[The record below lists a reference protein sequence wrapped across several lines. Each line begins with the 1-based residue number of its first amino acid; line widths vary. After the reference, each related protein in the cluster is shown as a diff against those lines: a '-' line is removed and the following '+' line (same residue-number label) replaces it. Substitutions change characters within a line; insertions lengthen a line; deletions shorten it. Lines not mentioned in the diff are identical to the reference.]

1 MQKQLLLIPLTF
13 LFVIFSIFTSSAQK
27 PKIDIDIQKE
37 FLQQK
42 AKHYQQLYSVEQQK
56 TTNQDDYDVKYY
68 SLDLT
73 PDPTTSTL
81 TGKVEVVAEVI
92 SASLDHVELNFWTG
106 MTIIDIHRTDSPE
119 AQLSYTHTSDLLSI
133 ILDSTYT
140 QGEQFGVVIAY
151 NGKPQNSIYSS
162 FRFDSYAGEP
172 LMWSFSEPF
181 GARAWWPCKDVP
193 SDKADSVDIR
203 VTVPNEFIVASN
215 GTLRE
220 KNIEGNLTTYW
231 WHEQYPIVTYLVSV
245 AIYPYRVYY
254 DDYLY
259 NEDADTMKI
268 HFYVFP
274 DNYDRYFA
282 INAQVKDMISFFSQ
296 IYGEYPFIEE
306 KYGHA
311 DFLLGG
317 AMEHQTCTSFGYW
330 ADWIYAH
337 ELAHQWWGD
346 LVTCDSFHHIW
357 LNEGFATY
365 SEALWFEHAYPEAI
379 TASEYLMTYR
389 LYQGAGTVYL
399 EDPMTEPIFHGGLTY
414 NKAAWVMH
422 MLRYVVG
429 NDVFF
434 EILKTYG
441 SSPEHRYG
449 TATTDEFQA
458 ICEQVSGL
466 DLEQFFQQWIYEEY
480 YPHYA
485 YGWNLKPV
493 ESSYQINLGI
503 EQIQKNT
510 VLFRM
515 PVDVRITTSSYDT
528 VFVVWDSLQSQT
540 FEFFV
545 DEEPVNVEIDPNN
558 WILKKSE
565 EKMLAPHAQN
575 ISINNTYQA
584 PGTDTLILTSD
595 TENPDNHSLELEAT
609 IESIDQSIIETIS
622 MYDDGLHDDGAAGDG
637 IFGAF
642 WPVPLSERYYNVH
655 IKTLSFNSG
664 YYNILQNAVFFT
676 TTGPVVLNSFKIV
689 SEDTIA
695 NPNDRLVFEFTLS
708 NEGAT
713 ETVYNVSTKTISLD
727 TCARIIAFTDPQY
740 GDIAPGESSV
750 ASRPLTILFDQDCPA
765 PAELSF
771 ALDIYTDGR
780 LLWSD
785 TFSVNIVTGIADEK
799 SALPLE
805 FALKQNYPNPFNP
818 STVINYELPTANIV
832 ELSIYNLLGQK
843 VATLVSERKAAGDHQ
858 VEWDATGFSS
868 GIYYYQIRAGEF
880 QAVRKMILLR

>member
-1 MQKQLLLIPLTF
+1 MIG
-13 LFVIFSIFTSSAQK
+13 
-27 PKIDIDIQKE
+27 
-37 FLQQK
+37 
-42 AKHYQQLYSVEQQK
+42 
-56 TTNQDDYDVKYY
+56 
-68 SLDLT
+68 
-73 PDPTTSTL
+73 TL
-81 TGKVEVVAEVI
+81 
-92 SASLDHVELNFWTG
+92 
-106 MTIIDIHRTDSPE
+106 
-119 AQLSYTHTSDLLSI
+119 
-133 ILDSTYT
+133 
-140 QGEQFGVVIAY
+140 
-151 NGKPQNSIYSS
+151 
-162 FRFDSYAGEP
+162 
-172 LMWSFSEPF
+172 SEPF
-181 GARAWWPCKDVP
+181 GARVWWPCKDVN

-203 VTVPNEFIVASN
+203 VTIPNDLIVASN

-231 WHEQYPIVTYLVSV
+231 WHEQYPIATYLVSV

-259 NEDADTMKI
+259 NDDADTMKI

-274 DNYDRYFA
+274 DNYERYHE

-311 DFLLGG
+311 DYLTGG
-317 AMEHQTCTSFGYW
+317 AMEHQTCSSFAFWGEFV
-330 ADWIYAH
+330 YAH

-379 TASEYLMTYR
+379 TASEYMMTYR

-466 DLEQFFQQWIYEEY
+466 DLEKFFQQWIYEEY

-493 ESSYQINLGI
+493 ENGYHVNLGI
-503 EQIQKNT
+503 EQIQENT

-515 PVDVRITTSSYDT
+515 PIDVRITTSSYDT

-609 IESIDQSIIETIS
+609 IESIDGSIREIVPI
-622 MYDDGLHDDGAAGDG
+622 YDDGLHNDSAAGDG
-637 IFGAF
+637 IFGAL
-642 WPVPLSERYYNVH
+642 WPVPSGERSYNVY
-655 IKTLSFNSG
+655 IKTLSLESG
-664 YYNILQNAVFFT
+664 YSNILQNAAFFT
-676 TTGPVVLNSFKIV
+676 TIGPVVIDEYTITSA
-689 SEDTIA
+689 DTIP
-695 NPNDRLVFEFTLS
+695 NPGDRLLFLIS
-708 NEGAT
+708 LKNESAT
-713 ETVYNVSTKTISLD
+713 DTVINITVKTISLD
-727 TCARIIAFTDPQY
+727 TCAQVQSFDRNYDNIA
-740 GDIAPGESSV
+740 
-750 ASRPLTILFDQDCPA
+750 RK
-765 PAELSF
+765 
-771 ALDIYTDGR
+771 
-780 LLWSD
+780 
-785 TFSVNIVTGIADEK
+785 NNK
-799 SALPLE
+799 SGYLC
-805 FALKQNYPNPFNP
+805 
-818 STVINYELPTANIV
+818 SGT
-832 ELSIYNLLGQK
+832 SI
-843 VATLVSERKAAGDHQ
+843 R
-858 VEWDATGFSS
+858 
-868 GIYYYQIRAGEF
+868 
-880 QAVRKMILLR
+880 